1 MPPGPSSSN
10 VLSRTRRNV
19 NPVRYCTCTSS
30 THGCQVPDRY
40 KQSGTDS
47 NIDDAPKPLLENIFQ
62 VRKTSQAALLVLLE
76 QGLVET
82 TDVVN
87 QVEREIVQL
96 SPDTEN
102 NFKVCP
108 VILRLTDA
116 DSVDDYRT
124 EAVALLS
131 KMAPL
136 IGKENSEKIFL
147 DR

>member
-1 MPPGPSSSN
+1 MRPCI
-10 VLSRTRRNV
+10 V
-19 NPVRYCTCTSS
+19 Y
-30 THGCQVPDRY
+30 
-40 KQSGTDS
+40 
-47 NIDDAPKPLLENIFQ
+47 Q

-76 QGLVET
+76 LGLVET

-87 QVEREIVQL
+87 QVEIEIDL
-96 SPDTEN
+96 LNFFYTFEMI
-102 NFKVCP
+102 FKVCP

>member
-1 MPPGPSSSN
+1 M
-10 VLSRTRRNV
+10 LS
-19 NPVRYCTCTSS
+19 
-30 THGCQVPDRY
+30 
-40 KQSGTDS
+40 
-47 NIDDAPKPLLENIFQ
+47 LQ

-82 TDVVN
+82 KDVVD
-87 QVEREIVQL
+87 QVEFSCQKAEQE
-96 SPDTEN
+96 SAQEY
-102 NFKVCP
+102 KYQVCP

-147 DR
+147 DRLEVQVL